1 MEMLISIIS
10 VILAIVSI
18 VASYIFFRK
27 STKRK
32 KLSIFSFSSEIIS
45 KDLTKNEKLQF
56 SYNGQEIKS
65 LTSSTIQIVNEGND
79 TIESGDFYKGKPLTI
94 TTSTPLLS
102 KDDDCLTIETSNSKT
117 KISTTYIDEKT
128 IQIEIEALRP
138 KDFVDITLLHSGT
151 IKIDADLKSGIVDN
165 MFGGRSILNVV
176 KTSDNVEKY
185 EQKHDAPSLVDYMYK
200 VLVPIVF
207 VTVLLSLLLLT
218 MLSIIDPRNMEHS
231 NLLYMFIPLIILAC
245 IELLWLVKKK

>member
-1 MEMLISIIS
+1 MEMIISIIS
-10 VILAIVSI
+10 VVLAIVSI

-32 KLSIFSFSSEIIS
+32 KLSIFAFSSEIIS
-45 KDLTKNEKLQF
+45 KDLAKNEKLQF
-56 SYNGQEIKS
+56 SYNEQEISS

-102 KDDDCLTIETSNSKT
+102 RDDDCLKIETSNSKT
-117 KISTTYIDEKT
+117 KITTDYINDNT

-138 KDFVDITLLHSGT
+138 KDFVAITLLHSGT
-151 IKIDADLKSGIVDN
+151 IHIDADLKSGTVDN
-165 MFGGRSILNVV
+165 MLGGRSMLSVV
-176 KTSDNVEKY
+176 KTSDTVEKY
-185 EQKHDAPSLVDYMYK
+185 EQKNDAASVVDYMYK

-207 VTVLLSLLLLT
+207 VTILLSFLLLKV
-218 MLSIIDPRNMEHS
+218 LSVIDPVYMEHS
-231 NLLYMFIPLIILAC
+231 NIFYMFIPMIFLAF
-245 IELLWLVKKK
+245 IELVWLIRKK